1 MGMNKHKYKRLFAKS
16 LRAEIRGRD
25 VSIYEWMAEVR
36 ERDERIR
43 ILEAE
48 NERLRQMQ
56 RLFEGIFPMLHIMLN
71 TASAIYKVSNF
82 FKRRKHEQ
90 HT

>member
-16 LRAEIRGRD
+16 LRAEIRGRE
-25 VSIYEWMAEVR
+25 SQIYDWMAEVR
-36 ERDERIR
+36 DRNEQIR

-56 RLFEGIFPMLHIMLN
+56 RIFEGIFPMLRIILN
-71 TASAIYKVSNF
+71 TAGVVRKATNLL
-82 FKRRKHEQ
+82 KRREHE
-90 HT
+90 